1 MVLDTSNKSYSIAS
15 EIVAVCCENIFNHL
29 ISPPKILG
37 LPNIPIPTSFGM
49 TKDLYPESK
58 DIINEVLKLMN
69 VKASI
74 PNDKY
79 LDHMHD
85 VPHKKFKGPF

>member
-1 MVLDTSNKSYSIAS
+1 M
-15 EIVAVCCENIFNHL
+15 
-29 ISPPKILG
+29 
-37 LPNIPIPTSFGM
+37 PNVPVPTSFGM

-69 VKASI
+69 IKASI
-74 PNDKY
+74 PNDKF

>member
-1 MVLDTSNKSYSIAS
+1 
-15 EIVAVCCENIFNHL
+15 
-29 ISPPKILG
+29 
-37 LPNIPIPTSFGM
+37 M

-58 DIINEVLKLMN
+58 DIIKEVLKLMN
-69 VKASI
+69 IKASI
-74 PNDKY
+74 PNDQY